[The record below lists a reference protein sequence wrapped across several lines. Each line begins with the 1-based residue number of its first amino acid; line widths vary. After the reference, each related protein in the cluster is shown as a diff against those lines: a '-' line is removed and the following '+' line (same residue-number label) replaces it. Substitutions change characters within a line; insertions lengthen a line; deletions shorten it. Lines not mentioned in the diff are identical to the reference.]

1 MQSIH
6 DGGMLT
12 REKRTFC
19 HMDIEFLLVSCFKN
33 ICRMLT
39 LLVSSRVN
47 FPKPT
52 IYRLRWVAI
61 NTHSGQTMNKY
72 CSSDKSTTY
81 VSPTSMVRLYYEFHD
96 YERQMTSETAYWIP
110 MSPLPC
116 QIMISFVWQMSIS
129 FIY

>member
-39 LLVSSRVN
+39 LLASSRVN
-47 FPKPT
+47 FPKLT
-52 IYRLRWVAI
+52 IYRLRWVEI
-61 NTHSGQTMNKY
+61 NTNSSQTMKKY
-72 CSSDKSTTY
+72 CLSDKSTTY
-81 VSPTSMVRLYYEFHD
+81 VSPTSMVRLYYEYHD
-96 YERQMTSETAYWIP
+96 YERRMTSETAY
-110 MSPLPC
+110 
-116 QIMISFVWQMSIS
+116 
-129 FIY
+129 